1 MSLLS
6 RYLTRLHAGP
16 FAFALGAVTGVMLL
30 NQIAKRI
37 GDLLGKGLPWSV
49 IAEVFTLSLP
59 FILALSFPI
68 AVLVAV
74 LFAVSRLAGDSE
86 ITALRAAGVSL
97 WRVLRPLLVGGAVL
111 TVVAFLFNDQVLPRT
126 NHRLATLYS
135 DIARKKPAFS
145 LHEQV
150 INEVQRSRFFL
161 RAAEIDNA
169 TYALHDVTIY
179 DLGVPD
185 RKRIIYADSGYL
197 ALTPDQQDAHLT
209 LFSGV
214 MHEFDR
220 SDPTMFQ
227 QVAFRRDLVRITGVG
242 NELKRTLN
250 NTYKGERE
258 MGVCEME
265 RSVCAAR
272 RDEVL
277 ADRRAAAVRL
287 NGLRTLVGL
296 TAVTPD
302 TALPEPKPSLYCA
315 ALERWAA
322 PLLPAELAAQQPP
335 RIARDSAIRFMGRP
349 VPRLQRAATSPS
361 LRASE
366 LRTYEERARSA
377 RVRAA
382 HYLVEIHKKYV
393 IAVACL
399 VFVLVG
405 VPIAIRFP
413 RGGLGLVLG
422 IGFAITSV
430 YYIVLIAGESLADRL
445 DAPPWILWTA
455 NVLFTV
461 VGLVLLYRSRTAAL
475 PRRFHLPGARRRTGG
490 A

>member
-49 IAEVFTLSLP
+49 IVEVFTLSLP

-97 WRVLRPLLVGGAVL
+97 WRVLRPLLVAGGVL

-150 INEVQRSRFFL
+150 INEVQRGRFFL
-161 RAAEIDNA
+161 RAAEINNA

-227 QVAFRRDLVRITGVG
+227 QVAFQRDLVRIQGVG

-250 NTYKGERE
+250 NSYKGERE

-265 RSVCAAR
+265 RDVWSAR
-272 RDEVL
+272 RDEIL
-277 ADRRAAAVRL
+277 AQRRAAAVRR
-287 NGLRTLVGL
+287 NGLRGLVGL
-296 TAVTPD
+296 AAVPAD
-302 TALPEPKPSLYCA
+302 TVLREPRPSLYCT

-322 PLLPAELAAQQPP
+322 GLLPSKLAAQQAPQA
-335 RIARDSAIRFMGRP
+335 ARDSGVRLVRP
-349 VPRLQRAATSPS
+349 LVAPRLQRATTSPT
-361 LRASE
+361 LQASE
-366 LRTYEERARSA
+366 FRTYEDRARSA

-382 HYLVEIHKKYV
+382 HFLVEIHKKYV
-393 IAVACL
+393 ISIACL

-413 RGGLGLVLG
+413 GGGLGLVLG

-455 NVLFTV
+455 NVLFTI
-461 VGLVLLYRSRTAAL
+461 VGLVLLYRSRAAAL
-475 PRRFHLPGARRRTGG
+475 PRRLHLPGAGRRLG